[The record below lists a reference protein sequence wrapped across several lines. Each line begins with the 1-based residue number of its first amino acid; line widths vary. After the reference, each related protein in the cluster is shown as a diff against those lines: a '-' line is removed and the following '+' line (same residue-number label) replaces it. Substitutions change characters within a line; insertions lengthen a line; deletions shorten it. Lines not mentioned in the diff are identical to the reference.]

1 MRSVFS
7 TESAVGSAMTSW
19 PRGEPRAFV
28 NVCGALRSKVGGA
41 WPPRP
46 PHAESITA
54 SARHAAARPPRDRRR
69 TTLTAISPRFRRL
82 ACSAFAAVLRH
93 RAAVAAEQDPLRIA
107 VEILDGAIEIGKR
120 APAVDRE
127 RFPFAQPRSGE
138 TRHPR
143 GDVRGALV
151 EIVGE
156 RLERVHRLVDVA

>member
-28 NVCGALRSKVGGA
+28 NVCGALRSKVGGGC
-41 WPPRP
+41 PPSP
-46 PHAESITA
+46 PHAESATA
-54 SARHAAARPPRDRRR
+54 SAGHAAPRTPPVGGR
-69 TTLTAISPRFRRL
+69 TTVTAIPPRFRRL
-82 ACSAFAAVLRH
+82 ARSAFAAVLRH
-93 RAAVAAEQDPLRIA
+93 RAAAAAEQDPLRIA
-107 VEILDGAIEIGKR
+107 VQILDGAIKIGKG
-120 APAVDRE
+120 APAVDRQ

-156 RLERVHRLVDVA
+156 RLERVHRLVD